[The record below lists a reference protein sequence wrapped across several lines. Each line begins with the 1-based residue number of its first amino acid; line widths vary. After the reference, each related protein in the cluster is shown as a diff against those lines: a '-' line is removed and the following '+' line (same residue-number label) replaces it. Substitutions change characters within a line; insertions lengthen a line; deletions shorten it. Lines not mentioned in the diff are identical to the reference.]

1 MYRTTP
7 ALVLRTVRYKEADR
21 ILTLLTP
28 EDGRMTVKA
37 RGALRKGSHLAAQTE
52 PLCYSEFTMFGNRGR
67 WTVNEANRI
76 EDFHELRQSLSALAL
91 GCYLAECLEAF
102 SEENI
107 PEPAMLQLGLNSLY
121 ALSRGLAS
129 ESRIKAVFE
138 WRLAAISGYE
148 PDLLGCRVCGRADPE
163 KALFSVEN
171 GDLVCTSCQ
180 NLEPGYE
187 EIRPEELRLMRQ
199 VLTAPAK
206 KMLSFTADPETM
218 RHFSDLAERYFLQKR
233 NDDSGA
239 WITGDRFAFRSP
251 ERNRKARTAGKRP
264 RKIPAQRHPD
274 IRKIR

>member
-218 RHFSDLAERYFLQKR
+218 RHFSDLAERYFLQKAER
-233 NDDSGA
+233 RFGSLDYWRSVRFSEPRMEPQSKDGGEAPEENSGA
-239 WITGDRFAFRSP
+239 
-251 ERNRKARTAGKRP
+251 KAP
-264 RKIPAQRHPD
+264 
-274 IRKIR
+274 